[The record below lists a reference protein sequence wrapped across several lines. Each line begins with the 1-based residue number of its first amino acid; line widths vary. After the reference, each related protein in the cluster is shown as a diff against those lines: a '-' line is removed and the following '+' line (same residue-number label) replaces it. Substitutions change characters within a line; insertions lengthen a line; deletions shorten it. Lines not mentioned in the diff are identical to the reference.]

1 MKIKLFYDKECPFC
15 NSYANYIKLK
25 ENHELYILNARENME
40 QIKQLK
46 NRGFNIN
53 DGFIIIVE
61 EKRVYQGADAILFLN
76 DISSKKVYFPD
87 NKFFKGFVY
96 SFIKVIRKIL
106 LKVLG
111 RESNL

>member
-15 NSYANYIKLK
+15 NSYANYVKLK
-25 ENHELYILNARENME
+25 EKHELNILNARDNIKD
-40 QIKQLK
+40 IKQLK

-61 EKRVYQGADAILFLN
+61 ESKVYQGADAIIFLN
-76 DISSKKVYFPD
+76 HISSKKVYFPD

-96 SFIKVIRKIL
+96 SFIKIIRKIV

-111 RESNL
+111 KQSTL